1 MRCHL
6 LQGAF
11 PDQPALSLGQGAASA
26 ACTLPLFPPSSHHT
40 PVLLS
45 AHWSSC
51 PTRRGLIE
59 GRAWVM
65 PSPQPWH
72 TGHSIWSPDVCV
84 WGGRRIGRDR
94 QRVRLVGH
102 TGSLTTDQREAN
114 SIPSRL
120 VSRGPSRIFKVVEPT
135 PLCAQANQH
144 VGEKEGKRG
153 PRETPPRWAPQPCVP
168 LSPGR
173 GVLALACL
181 DLLQA
186 GRSTPHQ
193 GTSPMASVGRDTHAD
208 RETWGTLIFFKKS
221 QWPVRQRRVAASL
234 PQPCRNFSNPS
245 SSSLPARQPRPGVP
259 RRRGLPYLGKSLWR
273 SGHPCPAA
281 PRPS

>member
-153 PRETPPRWAPQPCVP
+153 PRETPPQWAPQPCVP
-168 LSPGR
+168 LSPG
-173 GVLALACL
+173 G
-181 DLLQA
+181 
-186 GRSTPHQ
+186 G
-193 GTSPMASVGRDTHAD
+193 G
-208 RETWGTLIFFKKS
+208 
-221 QWPVRQRRVAASL
+221 
-234 PQPCRNFSNPS
+234 
-245 SSSLPARQPRPGVP
+245 SSLWSAWTSCRQGAPHPTKAPARWQAWGETHMRTGKPGGP
-259 RRRGLPYLGKSLWR
+259 
-273 SGHPCPAA
+273 
-281 PRPS
+281 